1 MECPQ
6 DSLATDSNILF
17 ADTDIVWLK
26 DPLVALDADQSDV
39 QLTHDGWGPNIG
51 VMFVR
56 PTECTGAFMRDWLAR
71 RTQPDSRDQY
81 EFDEA
86 VKSATAKCPAF
97 KVGRLMQK
105 RAYVF
110 VAESLEAPV
119 AFARMQQLGF
129 L

>member
-1 MECPQ
+1 M
-6 DSLATDSNILF
+6 
-17 ADTDIVWLK
+17 DIVWLK

-39 QLTHDGWGPNIG
+39 QLSHDGQMDRPNIG

-56 PTECTGAFMRDWLAR
+56 TTECTGAFMRDWLAR

-81 EFDEA
+81 EFPEA

-105 RAYVF
+105 RLHVCSGVVGSAS
-110 VAESLEAPV
+110 AT
-119 AFARMQQLGF
+119 
-129 L
+129 